1 MLVHPFV
8 ADDEGPAFLACH
20 YLEADWFHDELVIVE
35 SNRRRW
41 ALQEAERMFG
51 RSLNVKVDEQY
62 LFVGLV
68 HDRLVCR
75 DGFACHIAPSKV
87 FKVYHPSLQNNARI
101 LVLAAYCRHCSKY
114 SVDLA
119 KAQGVQRL

>member
-75 DGFACHIAPSKV
+75 DGFPRHIAPS
-87 FKVYHPSLQNNARI
+87 
-101 LVLAAYCRHCSKY
+101 
-114 SVDLA
+114 
-119 KAQGVQRL
+119 